1 MFVQPRSNEVGM
13 NFSDNGIRFSVKFY
27 VKNHILDIF
36 FEPVDVKNLK
46 TDQFLKWELTWEIEK
61 SI

>member
-1 MFVQPRSNEVGM
+1 M

-27 VKNHILDIF
+27 VENHMFWIVF
-36 FEPVDVKNLK
+36 SS
-46 TDQFLKWELTWEIEK
+46 QLTTVYPNKSEKYENGPITWKIEK